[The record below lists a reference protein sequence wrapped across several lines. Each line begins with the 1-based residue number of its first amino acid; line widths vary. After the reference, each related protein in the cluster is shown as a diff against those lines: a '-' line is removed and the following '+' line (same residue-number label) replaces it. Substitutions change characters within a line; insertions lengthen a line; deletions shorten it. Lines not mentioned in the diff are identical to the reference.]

1 MSERPLY
8 VRQLEERIAERVRLL
23 KIEQRP
29 IMQELSKLGIYMLKA
44 NEAVLDKEQFRIA
57 APIFMRHLKSQKYS
71 QLTLEILA
79 GTFDRKDASDYW
91 DDLVEIYLSQP
102 ETKPEGYGDLTMA
115 LTAALS
121 TLATTKHI
129 PAIVDMLRDSR
140 LRDRVL
146 LLSPLRRRRRD
157 PKIAAIIE
165 ELRKD
170 PYFSKEINS
179 WRPLK

>member
-57 APIFMRHLKSQKYS
+57 APIFMKHLKGQGYS
-71 QLTLEILA
+71 QQTLEVLA
-79 GTFDRKDASDYW
+79 GTFDRKDASGYW

-102 ETKPEGYGDLTMA
+102 ETKPDEHGNLTMA

-121 TLATTKHI
+121 TLATTKHVPTI
-129 PAIVDMLRDSR
+129 IDMLRDSR
-140 LRDRVL
+140 LRDRLL

-165 ELRKD
+165 ELRED
-170 PYFSKEINS
+170 PYFSKAINS